1 MGLADPAVLVGR
13 DLNILIA
20 LGREESRGSHF
31 REDFPTRNDEEW
43 DTNLVW
49 GLYETGSNSKRVK
62 YRQNTDLNTQFIDM

>member
-13 DLNILIA
+13 DLKILIA

-43 DTNLVW
+43 DTNL
-49 GLYETGSNSKRVK
+49 
-62 YRQNTDLNTQFIDM
+62 M